1 MRRVAAAA
9 SGVYSS
15 PRSELAE
22 RIYKLQPNRTLA
34 LRGFDNLGASASL
47 HSATANSFT
56 VTGNFRDPSDFCVLM
71 VWDVDDFYEHPSI
84 KYLPDSNFANLVLT
98 FNVQYTGLQPLD
110 SQQYPTIDWP
120 YLDVANMDG
129 TTAQIRLF
137 NYATQ
142 AGGTYTAASATFTVQ
157 DNGLQQYDHVT
168 LWYRNFAFD
177 YIVNAGDTVTT
188 VVNQLVT
195 QINSE
200 NYAAAGAPIGLK
212 AASSGNQITITADR
226 PGVDGNMVALLA
238 VNKNTNLQIVPS
250 SPSLSGG
257 SNGSTWYVAN
267 LTGGSS
273 DAVWTISLDFSAL
286 GITDIRQLWLTFA
299 PPLANGSAYDGGDW
313 EAAFTNWTLTGP
325 EETMMLQ
332 VAGLNSVRVQQS
344 NKACTYSG
352 TYTTVTGFY
361 DQAFAQSISGI
372 GSTVRV
378 RYNSAVTHDLYV
390 GTLLAPDAGVAGVQL
405 DGDAQTSLNCA
416 LPPNS
421 DVVYARRKVRSAV
434 APGGHVVTLVLTL
447 GQYFIFNFLE
457 AAVPSDIPTPI
468 TPRANISPAL
478 DYDTDHTYKLS
489 PARILWN
496 FDQLGFTG
504 PINEYLG
511 VFWWNQRVASGGT
524 FPSVT
529 VTFGGAWVN
538 GDSIFLDIGAP
549 QAGNPNLLDTTQPFT
564 TISKSVIYTDTPE
577 TIALHFANFVNS
589 GSSGIWASAQGAVL
603 TITLRS
609 ASYSFA
615 FAVDPMTSTQAGAI
629 TQSGSLAGGVLPT
642 WMVDPSQTPTLNT
655 GVTAWH
661 TDMYQLCQ
669 ARGTPI
675 TTAISMEL
683 VYPPSGYP
691 ACFPDGTA
699 VSTATGFGTLN
710 SIHCAVGGP
719 ILAFQQQVLLDL
731 AALQTA
737 AGLTPML
744 QTGEF
749 LWWYFAESAT
759 TPGMAYYDAT
769 TTAAA
774 NAALGRNLAIFNGP
788 DDDPTINNSADAT
801 FLRNRLRDHVA
812 TLVSAV
818 KAAYPTALMEVL
830 LPVDVNYPTPVGPPG
845 QTVGGAL
852 NNFVNIPPEWMT
864 ANTSG
869 LDFLKIEA
877 LAFGS
882 WMRNLDLSLA
892 AINFVPQL
900 AWPNAQLRYLVP
912 VFGTT
917 TSWQKEA
924 LLAITR
930 GFGVINLWA
939 FDHIS
944 LYGWKVT
951 PDVFQAR
958 GWASYQG

>member
-1 MRRVAAAA
+1 M
-9 SGVYSS
+9 
-15 PRSELAE
+15 AE

-56 VTGNFRDPSDFCVLM
+56 VTGNFRDASDFCVLM
-71 VWDVDDFYEHPSI
+71 LWDVDDFFEHPSI
-84 KYLPDSNFANLVLT
+84 KYLSDSNFADLVLT

-110 SQQYPTIDWP
+110 SEEYPTIDWP

-129 TTAQIRLF
+129 TTTQVRLF

-142 AGGTYTAASATFTVQ
+142 AGGTYTPASATFTVQ

-177 YIVNAGDTVTT
+177 HIVGAGETVTN
-188 VVNQLVT
+188 VVSDLVA
-195 QINSE
+195 QINAQ
-200 NYAAAGAPIGLK
+200 NYAAAGAVVGLK
-212 AASSGNQITITADR
+212 ATASGNQITVTADR
-226 PGVDGNMVALLA
+226 PGVDGNLVALYA
-238 VNKNTNLQIVPS
+238 VNKNTNLQILP
-250 SPSLSGG
+250 
-257 SNGSTWYVAN
+257 TQAN
-267 LTGGSS
+267 LSGGSS
-273 DAVWTISLDFSAL
+273 DAIWTITLDFSAL

-299 PPLANGSAYDGGDW
+299 PPLANACAYAGNDW
-313 EAAFTNWTLTGP
+313 EAVFTNWTLTGP
-325 EETMMLQ
+325 EDTMMLQ
-332 VAGLNSVRVQQS
+332 VAGLNSVRVEQS
-344 NKACTYSG
+344 SRACTYSG
-352 TYTTVTGFY
+352 TSAVITGFY
-361 DQAFAQSISGI
+361 DQAFAQQLSGI

-378 RYNSAVTHDLYV
+378 SYNSAVTHDVYI
-390 GTLLAPDAGVAGVQL
+390 GTLLATDAGVAGVQL
-405 DGDAQTSLNCA
+405 DGDTQTSLNCA
-416 LPPNS
+416 LPLNS
-421 DVVYARRKVRSAV
+421 DVAYARRLVRSNV
-434 APGGHVVTLVLTL
+434 APGSHVVTLVLTL
-447 GQYFIFNFLE
+447 GQYFVFNFLE
-457 AAVPSDIPTPI
+457 AAVPSDIPAPL
-468 TPRANISPAL
+468 PAQSNISPAL
-478 DYDTDHTYKLS
+478 DYDTDHTYKLP

-511 VFWWNQRVASGGT
+511 VFWWNQRIASGGT
-524 FPSVT
+524 LPVLT
-529 VTFGGAWVN
+529 LTFGGTWVN
-538 GDSIFLDIGAP
+538 GDTVFLNIGAP
-549 QAGNPNLLDTTQPFT
+549 LSSDPSQLDTTQPYT
-564 TISKSVIYTDTPE
+564 TISKSVIYTDTSE
-577 TIALHFANFVNS
+577 TIATHFANFINS
-589 GSSGIWASAQGAVL
+589 GSSGIWASASGAVL

-615 FAVDPMTSTQAGAI
+615 LAVSSETSTASGTI

-642 WMVDPSQTPTLNT
+642 WAVDPTQSPTLNT

-683 VYPPSGYP
+683 VYPPDSYP
-691 ACFPDGTA
+691 ARFPDGTA
-699 VSTATGFGTLN
+699 VSTATGFGTLV
-710 SIHCAVGGP
+710 STHCAIGGP

-749 LWWYFAESAT
+749 LWWYFSESSAT
-759 TPGMAYYDAT
+759 PPQPGMAYYDAA

-774 NAALGRNLAIFNGP
+774 SAALGRPLAIFNWP
-788 DDDPTINNSADAT
+788 DDDPQMNGGADAI
-801 FLRNRLRDHVA
+801 FLRDRLRDHVA
-812 TLVSAV
+812 TLGSAV
-818 KAAYPTALMEVL
+818 KSVYPSALMEVL
-830 LPVDVNYPTPVGPPG
+830 LPVDVNYPIPVGPAG
-845 QTVGGAL
+845 EQVGGAL

-864 ANTSG
+864 SNTAGFDS
-869 LDFLKIEA
+869 LKIEA

-882 WMRNLDLSLA
+882 WMRNIDLSLA
-892 AINFVPQL
+892 AIDFVPPL
-900 AWPNAQLRYLVP
+900 AWPNSQLRYLVP

-917 TSWQKEA
+917 TNWQKEA
-924 LLAITR
+924 RLAIER

-951 PDVFQAR
+951 ADVFQAKAR
-958 GWASYQG
+958 ASYQG